1 MTEDAPTELET
12 VVIGGGQAG
21 LAAGYHLARRGRE
34 FVILDAA
41 ERTGDSWRHRWDS
54 LRLFTPAGFSHL
66 PGVPF
71 PARRGTFPTK
81 DEMAGYIAGYA
92 EHHRLPVEHGVR
104 VERLERDGAD
114 FLITAGSR
122 RWCARN
128 VIVATGAHTTP
139 RIPEL
144 AAELDP
150 GITQL
155 SAVDYR
161 NPAQIAPGPVL
172 VVGAGNSGAEIAL
185 DLATGSGIDDRRVSL
200 AGRDVGYVPGSA
212 LGNGVYP
219 LLRLLGGWGA
229 RQVRRRLQGVGDPL
243 GRVRPGDLTE
253 AGVGRLPRV
262 TGVHNGIPLLA
273 DGRTVAATA
282 VVWCTGL
289 YPDYDWV
296 RLPVLDD
303 TGRLRQN
310 RGITEHPG
318 LYVLGLPYQ
327 STITSHLV
335 GGVGADA
342 AHVVDRLMAR
352 GEVPG
357 EPSVR
362 SGRAARWRPTPP

>member
-1 MTEDAPTELET
+1 MTAPIAVHT

-21 LAAGYHLARRGRE
+21 LAAGYHLARRSRD

-66 PGVPF
+66 PGAPF
-71 PARRGTFPTK
+71 PARRGAFPTK
-81 DEMAGYIAGYA
+81 DEMADYLAGYA
-92 EHHRLPVEHGVR
+92 VDHRLPVEHRVR

-114 FLITAGSR
+114 FLVTAGIR

-128 VIVATGAHTTP
+128 VIVAAGAHATP
-139 RIPEL
+139 RIPAF

-150 GITQL
+150 GIMQL
-155 SAVDYR
+155 SSVDYR
-161 NPAQIAPGPVL
+161 NPAQLAPGAVL

-185 DLATGSGIDDRRVSL
+185 DLATRSGIDDRRVSL

-273 DGRTVAATA
+273 DGRTVEATA

-289 YPDYDWV
+289 YPEYDWV
-296 RLPVLDD
+296 RLPVLDA
-303 TGRLRQN
+303 TVRLRQH
-310 RGITEHPG
+310 RGITEQPG

-342 AHVVDRLMAR
+342 RDVVDHLTAR
-352 GEVPG
+352 ATAPVPG
-357 EPSVR
+357 R
-362 SGRAARWRPTPP
+362 T